1 MCVEALLKSAIRH
14 MQVLVLRT
22 RHKADRLVR
31 AMLCR
36 FQNWTFLRPNDQVW
50 QLDSNSFARFIVNY
64 CIAYQLV
71 TLLGIYNTLVV

>member
-14 MQVLVLRT
+14 MLVLVLKT

-31 AMLCR
+31 AMLCH
-36 FQNWTFLRPNDQVW
+36 FQNWEFLRPNDQVW
-50 QLDSNSFARFIVNY
+50 QLDSNCFTRFIVNY

-71 TLLGIYNTLVV
+71 TLLGNYNMLVV